1 MPVQMEDFSE
11 IKGTMEHLNKWANA
25 KNKKARV
32 ALLIDTKDAEGG
44 GMIWKCKKTLTMT
57 RAKIILI
64 WSNRAFVVTSDSKSL
79 N

>member
-44 GMIWKCKKTLTMT
+44 GMILET
-57 RAKIILI
+57 
-64 WSNRAFVVTSDSKSL
+64 
-79 N
+79 